1 MKNHHFLNLLL
12 NSLSSKVRIN
22 WLLLFTL
29 LISCTPKTPEQPYQ
43 DLSHTSQVFKQVKPF
58 RIYFPDTYPD
68 AQTRYPV
75 IYFFHGWGGRHFKD
89 DNAKLE
95 YERIKDLV
103 DKYQIILVM
112 WDGNITLDQ
121 PRPYNI
127 GNHENINA
135 PVQMSEYF
143 IELMRHIDTS
153 YRTLPERR
161 HRGIIGFSMG
171 GFLSYFIAGKYPD
184 RITAAVN
191 MTGSPEFFVGHPDN
205 HTLYPLRYTFK
216 NLSAVHLRFHNSTE
230 DELTD
235 LNKEV
240 HQGARWEGGLSY
252 DYWVFEGGHKVD
264 DPGKT
269 EVFEKAM
276 KFVVNSFNHPNPS
289 LHKWGHYDIYPS
301 FKVWDYSVLSTKN
314 VPGFIYLKGVTV
326 RGFGI
331 KTHQWL
337 PAGPIIPGVNP
348 DITTAPLYLPREEYQ
363 IVQYPGQGN
372 KWIHK
377 TLTSDSL
384 GRLHFPSTPS
394 EYETGIYRDGDNPEI
409 IVLDYKLSSNRRYL
423 RAGNENKFTL
433 QLFNRGSGINTKES
447 ITIKITSRDTS
458 VRVNQTNNTL
468 IWDQGKRLLP
478 SPEFIISVNKNPPS
492 DGSPAELKFE
502 ITIHLDSLQF
512 EDELVVPV
520 FYNVPEFKHFL
531 LDDGRQVKDSVV
543 VFGHGNQDG
552 IANAGEQIMVYV
564 DGHRTRIY
572 SDDPYLEHLK
582 EKLVDEA
589 LPAKWPDGF
598 TLSSVISID
607 PACPDGHRIACLF
620 NYETKSF
627 MPITRKLTWGKLWI
641 EVKKTGSSKPVPL
654 N

>member
-1 MKNHHFLNLLL
+1 MG
-12 NSLSSKVRIN
+12 
-22 WLLLFTL
+22 WLVLFIL
-29 LISCTPKTPEQPYQ
+29 MICCTPRNTEAPYQ
-43 DLSHTSQVFKQVKPF
+43 DLSHTSQVFKQDKPY
-58 RIYFPDTYPD
+58 RIYIPDTYQ
-68 AQTRYPV
+68 ATQTRYPV

-95 YERIKDLV
+95 YELIKALV

-127 GNHENINA
+127 GNHENINS
-135 PVQMSEYF
+135 PVQMSDYF
-143 IELMRHIDTS
+143 IELMEHIDTR
-153 YRTLPERR
+153 YRTLPERQY
-161 HRGIIGFSMG
+161 RGIIGFSMG
-171 GFLSYFIAGKYPD
+171 GFLSWFISGKHPD
-184 RITAAVN
+184 LINAAVN

-216 NLSAVHLRFHNSTE
+216 NLTSVHLRFHNSTA

-240 HQGARWEGGLSY
+240 HQGALWEGGLSY

-276 KFVVNSFNHPNPS
+276 QFVVHAFNHPNPIPS
-289 LHKWGHYDIYPS
+289 TWGHYDIYPS
-301 FKVWDYSVLSTKN
+301 FKVWDYSVQSTKN
-314 VPGFIYLKGVTV
+314 VPGFIYLKRVTIG
-326 RGFGI
+326 GFGL

-337 PAGPIIPGVNP
+337 PAGPLIPGVNP
-348 DITTAPLYLPREEYQ
+348 DITTAPLYLPGIQYQ
-363 IVQYPGQGN
+363 IVQFPGHGN
-372 KWIHK
+372 KWIEK
-377 TLTSDSL
+377 TLTSDSI
-384 GRLHFPSTPS
+384 GRLHFPSIPS
-394 EYETGIYRDGDNPEI
+394 GYEIGIYREGDQAEI
-409 IVLDYKLSSNRRYL
+409 KVLDYELAVNQRYL
-423 RAGNENKFTL
+423 RSGENKFTL
-433 QLFNRGSGINTKES
+433 QLFNRGADINKQET
-447 ITIKITSRDTS
+447 INIKINSRDTS
-458 VRVNQTNNTL
+458 VHIKQSATTM
-468 IWDQGKRLLP
+468 IWDPGKRILS
-478 SPEFIISVNKNPPS
+478 SPEFDISVDKNPPS
-492 DGSPAELKFE
+492 DGSPAEIQFE
-502 ITIHLDSLQF
+502 ISIKLDNLQF

-520 FYNVPEFKHFL
+520 MYDLPEFKEFL
-531 LDDGRQVKDSVV
+531 LDDGRQVKDSVI
-543 VFGHGNQDG
+543 VFGQGNQDG

-572 SDDPYLEHLK
+572 SDDPYLQHFK

-598 TLSSVISID
+598 TLSSIISID
-607 PACPDGHRIACLF
+607 PACPDGHRIECMF

-627 MPITRKLTWGKLWI
+627 MPVTRKLTWGKLWI
-641 EVKKTGSSKPVPL
+641 EVKKTGISKPVPS